1 MLHLTAL
8 LIERTVP
15 GVRKTVKW
23 NSAFYGVKGGD
34 WFLGM
39 HCFTNYV
46 EAAFFHGTSLRP
58 VPPGALTSLGGV
70 VASSPISAHGQP
82 PTRRPRS
89 TTSTLSLSL
98 AARTGA
104 RPPASWTQ
112 MTTWSKSCAMP
123 GHAGTAPLAKK
134 DAEGHT

>member
-39 HCFTNYV
+39 HCFTNSTFHHPYAFL
-46 EAAFFHGTSLRP
+46 ELGRPHRRAA
-58 VPPGALTSLGGV
+58 
-70 VASSPISAHGQP
+70 
-82 PTRRPRS
+82 RPR
-89 TTSTLSLSL
+89 
-98 AARTGA
+98 G
-104 RPPASWTQ
+104 WTQ

-123 GHAGTAPLAKK
+123 GHAGTAPLAKE
-134 DAEGHT
+134 DTEGHT

>member
-39 HCFTNYV
+39 HRFTNYV
-46 EAAFFHGTSLRP
+46 EAAFFRGTFAATGPAGRVDVTPAAELLPVHKSRRIDSRRRGAH
-58 VPPGALTSLGGV
+58 VPPPV
-70 VASSPISAHGQP
+70 RFP
-82 PTRRPRS
+82 
-89 TTSTLSLSL
+89 
-98 AARTGA
+98 
-104 RPPASWTQ
+104 
-112 MTTWSKSCAMP
+112 
-123 GHAGTAPLAKK
+123 
-134 DAEGHT
+134 

>member
-23 NSAFYGVKGGD
+23 NSPFYGVKGGD

-46 EAAFFHGTSLRP
+46 EAVFSAAPRCDRSRP
-58 VPPGALTSLGGV
+58 
-70 VASSPISAHGQP
+70 
-82 PTRRPRS
+82 
-89 TTSTLSLSL
+89 
-98 AARTGA
+98 AR
-104 RPPASWTQ
+104 
-112 MTTWSKSCAMP
+112 
-123 GHAGTAPLAKK
+123 
-134 DAEGHT
+134 

>member
-46 EAAFFHGTSLRP
+46 EAAFFRGTSLRR
-58 VPPGALTSLGGV
+58 VPPRALTSLGGRV
-70 VASSPISAHGQP
+70 VATSQISAH
-82 PTRRPRS
+82 
-89 TTSTLSLSL
+89 
-98 AARTGA
+98 
-104 RPPASWTQ
+104 
-112 MTTWSKSCAMP
+112 
-123 GHAGTAPLAKK
+123 
-134 DAEGHT
+134 